1 MEWAARVDNLWE
13 RSLENRQNLIP
24 RKRRQGA
31 RLRPSIEDEFRGI
44 SHRRANAVAGYVNL
58 GTGADG
64 MLDLRSRY
72 GCQKRAGGD
81 GPKGIE
87 TKRLTE
93 QCPCREHWK
102 LVGTHAQSHARGL
115 SQFPQTR
122 GHATLGRIMHGMHLN
137 SLLQHLYF
145 FDYADA
151 WSK

>member
-31 RLRPSIEDEFRGI
+31 RLRPSMQDEFRSI
-44 SHRRANAVAGYVNL
+44 SHRRANAVAGNANF

-64 MLDLRSRY
+64 MLGLRSRH
-72 GCQKRAGGD
+72 GCQKCTGGD
-81 GPKGIE
+81 RPKRVE
-87 TKRLTE
+87 TERLTD
-93 QCPCREHWK
+93 QYPCREYWK
-102 LVGTHAQSHARGL
+102 LVGTHAQAHARCL